1 MSQKKKQT
9 HQHSR
14 NLGFFCF
21 SFMVILSSIK
31 DFDQLIKTIL
41 TTKSTIYMQHELNK
55 IWISCFEVLSGLLDF
70 NQNWG
75 IFCAIVEKT
84 KRSQYYWKCLYQF
97 TPNVHIF
104 LFMMVNKV
112 KKLIVNIKIK
122 QNQIVCLYLFCCWF
136 VLFCWDWLKQKYCC

>member
-1 MSQKKKQT
+1 MSQKNKHTNIQ
-9 HQHSR
+9 
-14 NLGFFCF
+14 GIWFFCF
-21 SFMVILSSIK
+21 PFMVILSSIK

-70 NQNWG
+70 NQNCFFFSVLLLRRHNAHN
-75 IFCAIVEKT
+75 IIEHFYISS
-84 KRSQYYWKCLYQF
+84 SQMF
-97 TPNVHIF
+97 HIF

-112 KKLIVNIKIK
+112 KKLIVNKKIK
-122 QNQIVCLYLFCCWF
+122 QKQVVCLYLFCCWF